1 MTATLDNIDSMRADY
16 WLFMVVHVSIVRG
29 LGLMMVVVVVVSC
42 LVVVEMVV
50 GVGTGITWLVNV
62 GAVEGVVVVQLSVST
77 GEDTGAC
84 RNNFWRKSELLTVK
98 NQSLPVIINIVLR
111 VLALAL
117 KTVNQSPSCRKV
129 FDEILHVGVGF
140 LVVKTDLVLL
150 VSDALRQSVDVV
162 RKRGDAILESL
173 EGNE

>member
-16 WLFMVVHVSIVRG
+16 WLYGVVHVSIVGG

-50 GVGTGITWLVNV
+50 GIGTGITWLVNV
-62 GAVEGVVVVQLSVST
+62 GAVEGVVVVQLSVGT

-98 NQSLPVIINIVLR
+98 N
-111 VLALAL
+111 
-117 KTVNQSPSCRKV
+117 
-129 FDEILHVGVGF
+129 
-140 LVVKTDLVLL
+140 
-150 VSDALRQSVDVV
+150 
-162 RKRGDAILESL
+162 
-173 EGNE
+173 